1 MHMHDAGF
9 RIATKDLSGLA
20 KHVSNIE
27 KQRRLR
33 QSERRSLIIGF
44 RCIIEEEVKA
54 SPHQYNRGRCDTWQ
68 RRPTIKIVSPT
79 TPYCSGCD
87 YTQCDYYNESSP
99 DEMRSI
105 RVYL

>member
-1 MHMHDAGF
+1 MHDAGF

-44 RCIIEEEVKA
+44 RCIIEEGQ
-54 SPHQYNRGRCDTWQ
+54 SITTSIYNRGRCDTWQ

-79 TPYCSGCD
+79 NP
-87 YTQCDYYNESSP
+87 
-99 DEMRSI
+99 I
-105 RVYL
+105 LLWL

>member
-1 MHMHDAGF
+1 MKEVKITDLPGLGLFICLESDRIRFSMHMHDAGF

-44 RCIIEEEVKA
+44 RCIIEEGQ
-54 SPHQYNRGRCDTWQ
+54 S
-68 RRPTIKIVSPT
+68 IT
-79 TPYCSGCD
+79 T
-87 YTQCDYYNESSP
+87 
-99 DEMRSI
+99 SI
-105 RVYL
+105 